1 MKKIDKFI
9 NKKIRDTILLMYRSY
24 SLTQDS
30 SVSFDQLSFILVIN
44 TEIFEEVV
52 VSLDRAHFSRVRWTR
67 KGPILGEKSVNGLS
81 AHHRPEFCTLLFSTV
96 ISAYQQLCQSTPPLN
111 LSKSCLLAITPIS
124 HHAYQSAIM

>member
-1 MKKIDKFI
+1 MVQMKKIDKFI

-67 KGPILGEKSVNGLS
+67 KGPILGEKSVNGLCHAS
-81 AHHRPEFCTLLFSTV
+81 WTRILHTKYFWVFKGEIFFFCT
-96 ISAYQQLCQSTPPLN
+96 
-111 LSKSCLLAITPIS
+111 
-124 HHAYQSAIM
+124 